1 MKLIEMLRVIWINLM
16 QNKFKVMLTSL
27 GIIVGAVT
35 IVLVI
40 AIGQGGEAEIAKR
53 FGDLSAATV
62 YINPDHAKLM
72 QTSRNPAEL
81 ERLTR
86 EILEIVMEENP
97 YLKSSMLML
106 QTMMEVTIGTNTDF
120 MDVAAVTPEYEIVSN
135 LRVAV
140 GDNITEEDLDN
151 QVRVAVIGDKL
162 ARKYF
167 GTPENAIG
175 CTIELRNQT
184 FTIIGVLGR
193 KGDGM
198 QSLRP
203 DDTVFLPYT
212 TAMQYVLNDFM
223 IPQAVALAR
232 DIESVDNALARI
244 RSTLDYVMD
253 DSSLYM
259 LEDAGSRMEAAL
271 GSAKTMSMLLISV
284 AAIVFVV
291 GGIGIMNVL
300 FVSVNERTKEI
311 GILKALGSARRDILL
326 QFLLESVGISLF
338 GGVAGV
344 FVSLFCLPLMQYTDI
359 PVLFSADGLM
369 LALFFSVLTGTIFG
383 FYPSYKASRL
393 VPIDAL
399 NYE

>member
-1 MKLIEMLRVIWINLM
+1 MLRVIWINLM

-53 FGDLSAATV
+53 FGDLSAATI

-72 QTSRNPAEL
+72 QASRDPAEL

-86 EILEIVMEENP
+86 ETLETIMEENP

-106 QTMMEVTIGTNTDF
+106 QTMMEATIGTNTDF
-120 MDVAAVTPEYEIVSN
+120 IDIAAVTPEYGTVSN
-135 LRVAV
+135 LRIAV

-151 QVRVAVIGDKL
+151 QERVAVIGNKL

-184 FTIIGVLGR
+184 FTIIGVLER

-212 TAMQYVLNDFM
+212 SAMQYILSDFM
-223 IPQAVALAR
+223 IPQAVVLAR
-232 DIESVDNALARI
+232 DVDSVDRAIARI
-244 RSTLDYVMD
+244 KSTLDYVMD

-284 AAIVFVV
+284 AVIVFVV

-300 FVSVNERTKEI
+300 FVSIKERTKEI

-338 GGVAGV
+338 GGIAGV
-344 FVSLFCLPLMQYTDI
+344 FVSLICLPFMQYTDI
-359 PVLFSADGLM
+359 PVLFTADGLM

-383 FYPSYKASRL
+383 FYPAYKASRL
-393 VPIDAL
+393 LPIDAL